1 MDCKNN
7 CANMEGIKV
16 FSVNELAAKFLL
28 WISKQDQKE
37 VRTVENWLKE
47 FEIDAI

>member
-1 MDCKNN
+1 MGKDNL
-7 CANMEGIKV
+7 EV
-16 FSVNELAAKFLL
+16 FSINELAAKFLL
-28 WISKQDQKE
+28 WVSKQDQKE